1 MGRVPEDRSGCRPGE
16 DEASGNPSSLVQRQY
31 YSVDVAITD
40 CDQDRRRGDHATPR
54 IAVTRPNSRERCD
67 VHDVLTFGNGIER
80 ELPAGAA
87 LCLADVNAD
96 RVLSRI
102 EGLQPNS

>member
-1 MGRVPEDRSGCRPGE
+1 M
-16 DEASGNPSSLVQRQY
+16 QRQY

-40 CDQDRRRGDHATPR
+40 CDQNLSPCGRCYWRRLEDRRRVDDATSR
-54 IAVTRPNSRERCD
+54 IAVTSPNWRERCD
-67 VHDVLTFGNGIER
+67 IHDVLTFGNGIER

-87 LCLADVNAD
+87 LRLADVNAD